1 MGIDAQGFIVFSEI
15 EGTELSFVMEHVE
28 VLIKLIVMDEFCA
41 YFCLIVGE
49 GAEILVLALVDVI
62 GIVWAKFLL
71 VGLVLVELLDPRV
84 RVSALITTW
93 TLLTLADIRA
103 QVVRVEIAIPL
114 PVLAVMV
121 VNTVLVL
128 MLLGVTA
135 GMELEVVDV

>member
-1 MGIDAQGFIVFSEI
+1 M
-15 EGTELSFVMEHVE
+15 
-28 VLIKLIVMDEFCA
+28 
-41 YFCLIVGE
+41 
-49 GAEILVLALVDVI
+49 
-62 GIVWAKFLL
+62 
-71 VGLVLVELLDPRV
+71 

>member
-1 MGIDAQGFIVFSEI
+1 M
-15 EGTELSFVMEHVE
+15 
-28 VLIKLIVMDEFCA
+28 
-41 YFCLIVGE
+41 
-49 GAEILVLALVDVI
+49 
-62 GIVWAKFLL
+62 
-71 VGLVLVELLDPRV
+71 VLVELLDPRV

>member
-1 MGIDAQGFIVFSEI
+1 M
-15 EGTELSFVMEHVE
+15 
-28 VLIKLIVMDEFCA
+28 
-41 YFCLIVGE
+41 
-49 GAEILVLALVDVI
+49 
-62 GIVWAKFLL
+62 
-71 VGLVLVELLDPRV
+71 

-103 QVVRVEIAIPL
+103 QVVRVKIAIPL
-114 PVLAVMV
+114 PVFAVMV

>member
-1 MGIDAQGFIVFSEI
+1 
-15 EGTELSFVMEHVE
+15 
-28 VLIKLIVMDEFCA
+28 
-41 YFCLIVGE
+41 
-49 GAEILVLALVDVI
+49 
-62 GIVWAKFLL
+62 
-71 VGLVLVELLDPRV
+71 LVLVELLDPRV

>member
-1 MGIDAQGFIVFSEI
+1 M
-15 EGTELSFVMEHVE
+15 
-28 VLIKLIVMDEFCA
+28 
-41 YFCLIVGE
+41 
-49 GAEILVLALVDVI
+49 
-62 GIVWAKFLL
+62 
-71 VGLVLVELLDPRV
+71 

-103 QVVRVEIAIPL
+103 QVVRVKIAIPL

-128 MLLGVTA
+128 VLLGVTA

>member
-1 MGIDAQGFIVFSEI
+1 M
-15 EGTELSFVMEHVE
+15 
-28 VLIKLIVMDEFCA
+28 
-41 YFCLIVGE
+41 
-49 GAEILVLALVDVI
+49 
-62 GIVWAKFLL
+62 
-71 VGLVLVELLDPRV
+71 VLVELLDPRV

-103 QVVRVEIAIPL
+103 QVVRIEIAIPL